1 MISPSSRLKRVAT
14 FLLLTFIATHAMAQ
28 TNVSKKT
35 DRLVACTTLDYRHG
49 VEYLKECIETFR
61 YEGSLEGKRWLT
73 DFYEPRFSKPGSTQE
88 EWDERDSIRNA
99 YYDKYFEMV
108 DSCIEHEK
116 LFIVR
121 NEIDDDG
128 VVALTYDVKD
138 TALILLRCD
147 DALPILGTSKV
158 RSFRMKVDVA
168 EYDSIQMLHMLA
180 IYTAVPLD
188 PAPRTKFV
196 CYHIVRNP
204 DAPLPVMPSLLND
217 DTMYFHFV
225 WGQPTGDLYARSHTS
240 LSPTA
245 HELNKTFYQIC
256 AAVVDQDHES
266 LHLLMPSVHKLLA
279 HYRTLLLPDV
289 IYDEWTD
296 ASYRRTKM

>member
-1 MISPSSRLKRVAT
+1 MISPSSQMKRVAT
-14 FLLLTFIATHAMAQ
+14 FLLLTFIATYAMAQ

-35 DRLVACTTLDYRHG
+35 DRLVASTTLEYRHG
-49 VEYLKECIETFR
+49 VEYFKECIETFR

-73 DFYEPRFSKPGSTQE
+73 GFYEPKFSKPASTQE
-88 EWDERDSIRNA
+88 EREEMDSIWNA
-99 YYDKYFEMV
+99 YDDKYFEKE

-121 NEIDDDG
+121 NEIGDDG
-128 VVALTYDVKD
+128 VVALTYNFKD

-158 RSFRMKVDVA
+158 RTFRMKVDVA

-180 IYTAVPLD
+180 VYTAVPMD

-196 CYHIVRNP
+196 CYHVVRNP
-204 DAPLPVMPSLLND
+204 DAPIPVMPSLLD
-217 DTMYFHFV
+217 DDSMQFYFV

-256 AAVVDQDHES
+256 AAVVDKDRES
-266 LHLLMPSVHKLLA
+266 LRLLMPSVHKLLS

-289 IYDEWTD
+289 IVDGWEVD
-296 ASYRRTKM
+296 MH